1 MNKKIDQDQIATL
14 EKERNAALERVL
26 KRVKEHKETGEAN
39 ASHSSHSSGSNGRTH
54 SSYVSA

>member
-39 ASHSSHSSGSNGRTH
+39 ASHSSHSSGNGRTH

>member
-26 KRVKEHKETGEAN
+26 KRVKEHKGNWRSERFSQLSLVRSVAEPTVP
-39 ASHSSHSSGSNGRTH
+39 T
-54 SSYVSA
+54 

>member
-26 KRVKEHKETGEAN
+26 KRVKERKETGEAN
-39 ASHSSHSSGSNGRTH
+39 ASHTSHSSSGARTH